1 MARLIA
7 FDALF
12 FLLPFAVYAAW
23 LFATRGS
30 ISNRSDWPVK
40 VVAWLGIGGALAMV
54 AALLVF
60 ISWSGGAPGTKYVPA
75 RTENGVIIPGH
86 FE

>member
-7 FDALF
+7 FNAIF
-12 FLLPFAVYAAW
+12 FLLPFFGYAAW

-30 ISNRSDWPVK
+30 IRNAGDWPVK
-40 VVAWLGIGGALAMV
+40 TIAWLATGGAILMF

-60 ISWSGGAPGTKYVPA
+60 IQFTGSSPGSHYVPA
-75 RTENGVIIPGH
+75 KVIDGVLVPGH